1 MTLGT
6 HRVILGEREKEIHWD
21 HAKDEWLRIHRR
33 LGFEQVAAM
42 IEKDDYLTI
51 VDHWNAIRYPHQDVF
66 ILAID
71 DYGYYVPFVES
82 EFSIFLKTI
91 IRSRKATK
99 LYLRGG

>member
-1 MTLGT
+1 LTLGT
-6 HRVILGEREKEIHWD
+6 HRVTLRGQEKEIRWD
-21 HAKDEWLRIHRR
+21 PAKDRWLRAHRGV
-33 LGFEQVAAM
+33 GFEHVAAM

-51 VDHWNAIRYPHQDVF
+51 VDHWNAVRYPNQDVF
-66 ILAID
+66 ILAIE

-99 LYLRGG
+99 VYLRGG